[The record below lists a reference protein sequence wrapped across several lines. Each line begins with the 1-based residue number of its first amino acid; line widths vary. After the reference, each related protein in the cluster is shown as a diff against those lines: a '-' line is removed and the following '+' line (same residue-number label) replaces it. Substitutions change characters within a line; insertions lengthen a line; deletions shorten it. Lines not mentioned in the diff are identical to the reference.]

1 MINWK
6 IELDLLW
13 RRNCVLSENDANLND
28 ATFQINST
36 KLCVPVTG
44 KVLSFKVGENDPTGN
59 CFNNYYM
66 PLVEIKEF
74 KALINN
80 NRLVINNWHR
90 FIKAF
95 HQQINFS
102 GKLKEDDGF
111 FIAKK

>member
-6 IELDLLW
+6 VELDLLW

-36 KLCVPVTG
+36 KLCVPVTR
-44 KVLSFKVGENDPTGN
+44 KVLSFKAGENDPTGN

-66 PLVEIKEF
+66 PLVETKEF

-80 NRLVINNWHR
+80 DRLVINNWHR
-90 FIKAF
+90 FIKTF